1 MKHLLSLDITSC
13 LDLRFIRQSAF
24 IFVVIGRGLSLGSVW
39 LHYLQR
45 FPCVSW
51 NWMTSV
57 PSLTLRLMKKMTV
70 KAKIVCTFTYLCRHT
85 CLLMFVS
92 FLLAERACRLLP
104 SLHEAFSEVE
114 ELAGTGPAARHA
126 LLTRVTEV
134 TLPLLCSY
142 ISRWGEAENHSSE
155 DGYCSS
161 VTPKHSNAL
170 LGHILS
176 TINAHLGTAD
186 SAWMKRL
193 AGK

>member
-1 MKHLLSLDITSC
+1 MSRPAVHPSISLYFCCNRQRSVLGECLAALSAAFPVCFLELDDLRSISDITTNEENDGKSKNSVH
-13 LDLRFIRQSAF
+13 IY
-24 IFVVIGRGLSLGSVW
+24 ISLPPYM
-39 LHYLQR
+39 L
-45 FPCVSW
+45 
-51 NWMTSV
+51 
-57 PSLTLRLMKKMTV
+57 
-70 KAKIVCTFTYLCRHT
+70 I
-85 CLLMFVS
+85 MFVY
-92 FLLAERACRLLP
+92 FLLAERACKLLP

-176 TINAHLGTAD
+176 TINAHLGMAD